1 METTSNPNHIKYRD
15 PHTGEET
22 HSGWVVVTVGI
33 ATPKGD
39 MRWSRDANGKR
50 RYHIRG
56 FLDSNGEFVTSIAD
70 AAHGTNHEMSRW
82 INHMN
87 WNEGRNLLYTGTHW
101 VANIAG
107 TPGGWTYRSEAK

>member
-1 METTSNPNHIKYRD
+1 MSTITNPNHIHYRD

-22 HSGWVVVTVGI
+22 SSGWVVVTVGI
-33 ATPKGD
+33 ATPKGG

-70 AAHGTNHEMSRW
+70 AAHGTNGEMSRW
-82 INHMN
+82 INRMR
-87 WNEGRNLLYTGTHW
+87 WDEGRDLCYTGTHW

>member
-1 METTSNPNHIKYRD
+1 MTGLTTNPNHIHYRD

-22 HSGWVVVTVGI
+22 SSGWVVVTVGI

-70 AAHGTNHEMSRW
+70 AAHGTNHEMSGFARSK
-82 INHMN
+82 
-87 WNEGRNLLYTGTHW
+87 GVSAVYTCARF
-101 VANIAG
+101 VAGIAG
-107 TPGGWTYRSEAK
+107 TPGGWTYRSEVRR